1 MNVKSIYIYITS
13 HHTVFIYY
21 VYILFELKTYIYTVM
36 SIFVHNICIH
46 IYECYQV
53 IGPSGISDLMR
64 SLAYDSCGPVPS
76 IEHLLLGNNICGDEL
91 GQRVADLITS
101 HQSALKTWYIAG
113 NRLTHRGIKPLC
125 DALCSDTQVLQLWL
139 KRNPLMPSGALCI
152 SDMLRCNHTLIVLDL
167 VNTGLLDEGAMHL
180 FAALEINSTLR
191 HLYIDGNGL
200 SVVSAAYM
208 GKYLSGD
215 ASALLTLSCGC
226 NRIGDQGAEI
236 IADALCKNK
245 TLRRFILA
253 SAGIG
258 VRGARALANMLRHNS
273 ALMFLDL
280 GLLKTTAALGEIPN
294 RIGVDGAK
302 VIAEALKLNSTL
314 VALNVFHN
322 NIFQQGIAAFRD
334 AFNGTNGL
342 NTSIVKLEL
351 EQMGVPL
358 NEITKEE
365 IKHCVRRNYLQLIE
379 KGAPSYRLDVEE
391 ALNPRHLRD
400 IISVY
405 RVNGTYGGQ
414 HAETENQEGADE
426 A

>member
-1 MNVKSIYIYITS
+1 
-13 HHTVFIYY
+13 
-21 VYILFELKTYIYTVM
+21 
-36 SIFVHNICIH
+36 
-46 IYECYQV
+46 
-53 IGPSGISDLMR
+53 
-64 SLAYDSCGPVPS
+64 
-76 IEHLLLGNNICGDEL
+76 
-91 GQRVADLITS
+91 
-101 HQSALKTWYIAG
+101 
-113 NRLTHRGIKPLC
+113 
-125 DALCSDTQVLQLWL
+125 
-139 KRNPLMPSGALCI
+139 
-152 SDMLRCNHTLIVLDL
+152 
-167 VNTGLLDEGAMHL
+167 
-180 FAALEINSTLR
+180 
-191 HLYIDGNGL
+191 
-200 SVVSAAYM
+200 
-208 GKYLSGD
+208 
-215 ASALLTLSCGC
+215 
-226 NRIGDQGAEI
+226 
-236 IADALCKNK
+236 
-245 TLRRFILA
+245 
-253 SAGIG
+253 
-258 VRGARALANMLRHNS
+258 
-273 ALMFLDL
+273 MFLDL